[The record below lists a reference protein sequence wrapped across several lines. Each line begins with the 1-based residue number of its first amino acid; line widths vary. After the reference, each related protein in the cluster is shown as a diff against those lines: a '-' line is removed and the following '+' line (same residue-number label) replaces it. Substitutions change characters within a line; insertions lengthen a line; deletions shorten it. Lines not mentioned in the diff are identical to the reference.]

1 MIRLLKA
8 LAAVLLL
15 GVASGCATQSVGD
28 AAVAARPEPTHRWIA
43 DMDVS
48 RAKYNFDNNA
58 CVLETSDSSAESSDS
73 HVEARLEDRSLRRDE
88 PAFVAYER
96 CMEGKGYN
104 LATY

>member
-8 LAAVLLL
+8 LAVVFLLVGAVGCTTQ
-15 GVASGCATQSVGD
+15 GVPDT
-28 AAVAARPEPTHRWIA
+28 AVADRPEPTHRWIA
-43 DMDVS
+43 NMDVS

-58 CVLETSDSSAESSDS
+58 CVRQTRDGSAEPLHSR
-73 HVEARLEDRSLRRDE
+73 VEERPLRRDE